1 MSEVLDKNAVF
12 EKELGYIQS
21 ERNRENAKKLIS
33 ILPDYFF
40 RIPAS
45 TTGKYHPSFALGD
58 GGLVRH
64 TKVAV
69 RIAYEIL
76 SNECLSFKFTDH
88 EKDLLLIALM
98 LHDGCKTGVEETRY
112 TIAEHPLVVSR
123 YLKENQSVTD
133 FSDEEIGLICS
144 VIETHSGPWNT
155 DYKGNVIL
163 EKPSNRYQR
172 FVHMCDYLASRKF
185 LDVTFVD
192 NEIEG

>member
-1 MSEVLDKNAVF
+1 MNEVMEKVSMFERELSYIKN
-12 EKELGYIQS
+12 Q
-21 ERNRENAKKLIS
+21 RNKENASKLLS

-76 SNECLSFKFTDH
+76 ENECLSFKFTDQ

-98 LHDGCKTGVEETRY
+98 LHDGCKTGVMESRY
-112 TIAEHPLVVSR
+112 TIADHPLVVSR
-123 YLKENQSVTD
+123 YLKENQSLTD
-133 FSDEEIGLICS
+133 FTDDELGLICS
-144 VIETHSGPWNT
+144 VIETHSGPWNM

-185 LDVTFVD
+185 LDVSFVD